1 MKPTHTSESLPIKV
15 DFLTAEQLQQPGQIG
30 LMIAPGRCDEDAKA
44 IWQRDL
50 QADLRR
56 LKGHYDVDRLV
67 CLLDAAEREFLGIST
82 LLEDAAAL
90 GMATENLPIED
101 DALPTSLD
109 EFSALVDRVLAAVAA
124 GETVAIHC
132 RGGGGRTGTLAASC
146 LVKLGYDPEAAIATV
161 QAVRSGALSVAAQ
174 REFVRQFAQLQ
185 EDAAGDAA
193 AAS

>member
-15 DFLTAEQLQQPGQIG
+15 DFLTTEQLQQPGRIG

-44 IWQRDL
+44 IWRRDL

-56 LKGHYDVDRLV
+56 LKEHYSVNRLV
-67 CLLDAAEREFLGIST
+67 CLLDAAEREFLGIPT

-109 EFSALVDRVLAAVAA
+109 EFSALVDWVLAAVAA

-132 RGGGGRTGTLAASC
+132 RGGGRTGTLAASC
-146 LVKLGYDPEAAIATV
+146 LVKLGYDAEAAIATV

-174 REFVRQFAQLQ
+174 REFVHQFAQLPGNTV
-185 EDAAGDAA
+185 GDAA

>member
-1 MKPTHTSESLPIKV
+1 MKPTHTSESLPLMV

-50 QADLRR
+50 QVDLRR
-56 LKGHYDVDRLV
+56 LKEHYRINRLV
-67 CLLDAAEREFLGIST
+67 CLLDEAERESLGIST
-82 LLEDAAAL
+82 LLPEAEAL
-90 GMATENLPIED
+90 GIATENLPIED

-109 EFSALVDRVLAAVAA
+109 DFSALVDRVLAAVAA

-132 RGGGGRTGTLAASC
+132 RGGGGRTGTLAAAC
-146 LVKLGYDPEAAIATV
+146 LVKLGYGPEAAIATV

-174 REFVRQFAQLQ
+174 REFVHQFAQQ
-185 EDAAGDAA
+185 
-193 AAS
+193 